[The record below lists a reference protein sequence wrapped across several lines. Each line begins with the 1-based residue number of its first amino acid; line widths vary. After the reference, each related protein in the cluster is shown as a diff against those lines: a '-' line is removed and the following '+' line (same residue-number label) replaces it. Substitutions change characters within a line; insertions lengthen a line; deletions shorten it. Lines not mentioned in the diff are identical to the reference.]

1 MLSFHQS
8 NGGAAIAC
16 NRLVKA
22 LRNQGLEV
30 HHLVQEGSAN
40 PDVESL
46 TTSIWD
52 KLFNFLRF
60 VAERLYFLP
69 YEKNKSIRFLYNPG
83 LFGKNISTHPVIQK
97 VDIIHLHFTNFGF
110 LSMQNIAQLCAL
122 GKPVVWTLHD
132 MWAFTGGCH
141 HSGTCENYQSKCG
154 FCKEFMKHP
163 AKNDLSNRLWE
174 KKIKAFKQK
183 NLSAITCSQWLL
195 MRAKK
200 SSILQH
206 HHLAAIPNT
215 LDTEQIF
222 VPKHKKDAKRTLG
235 LSENIPL
242 ILFVAVRPNAP
253 KKGFK
258 QFIEAVQLLEN
269 RTSFQIG
276 IIGNVVDKMPF
287 EGLSQA
293 ITYFG
298 HVDSPE
304 KMASIYQASD
314 AYVTTSLEEN
324 LPNTIME
331 AMACG
336 TACVGFEVGGIPEMI
351 DHQENGYV
359 AKAFEVADFAEGML
373 VVLEKSEVF
382 GESARQKVLKNY
394 TEEVIVKKHLTF
406 YQDCLEHV

>member
-22 LRNQGLEV
+22 MRDQGLEV

-40 PDVESL
+40 PDVELL
-46 TTSIWD
+46 TTNIWD

-110 LSMQNIAQLCAL
+110 LSIQNIAQLCAL

-154 FCKEFMKHP
+154 FCKEFMKYP

-269 RTSFQIG
+269 KTSIQIG
-276 IIGNVVDKMPF
+276 IIGNVVDKTPF

-304 KMASIYQASD
+304 KMANIYQASD

-394 TEEVIVKKHLTF
+394 TEEIIVKKHLTF

>member
-40 PDVESL
+40 PDVELL

-141 HSGTCENYQSKCG
+141 HSGTCEDYRSKCG

-163 AKNDLSNRLWE
+163 AKND
-174 KKIKAFKQK
+174 F
-183 NLSAITCSQWLL
+183 
-195 MRAKK
+195 
-200 SSILQH
+200 
-206 HHLAAIPNT
+206 
-215 LDTEQIF
+215 
-222 VPKHKKDAKRTLG
+222 
-235 LSENIPL
+235 
-242 ILFVAVRPNAP
+242 
-253 KKGFK
+253 
-258 QFIEAVQLLEN
+258 
-269 RTSFQIG
+269 
-276 IIGNVVDKMPF
+276 
-287 EGLSQA
+287 
-293 ITYFG
+293 
-298 HVDSPE
+298 
-304 KMASIYQASD
+304 
-314 AYVTTSLEEN
+314 
-324 LPNTIME
+324 TI
-331 AMACG
+331 
-336 TACVGFEVGGIPEMI
+336 
-351 DHQENGYV
+351 
-359 AKAFEVADFAEGML
+359 
-373 VVLEKSEVF
+373 S
-382 GESARQKVLKNY
+382 
-394 TEEVIVKKHLTF
+394 
-406 YQDCLEHV
+406 

>member
-40 PDVESL
+40 PDVELL
-46 TTSIWD
+46 TISIWD

-154 FCKEFMKHP
+154 FCKEFIKLP

-373 VVLEKSEVF
+373 VVLEKAEVF